1 MHFVVIQQ
9 TDEINII
16 VIKGFLWAQFICQH
30 LLLSEIVGD
39 AERLAFLCTYSGIW
53 SSLIFGAE
61 RSTRTETS

>member
-30 LLLSEIVGD
+30 QLLSEVVGN
-39 AERLAFLCTYSGIW
+39 AERLALLFTYSGIMYG
-53 SSLIFGAE
+53 LH
-61 RSTRTETS
+61 